1 MRICIRCDSVYPDG
15 TDECKECKDGGE
27 LIPLME
33 DIL

>member
-1 MRICIRCDSVYPDG
+1 MRICIRCDSVYPDD

-33 DIL
+33 GKI

>member
-27 LIPLME
+27 LILLME
-33 DIL
+33 E